1 MKREWYL
8 LVVAALV
15 VVLGGCFGS
24 ESLEDL
30 RAQGQEA
37 LEKREYAKARG
48 LFAQALEQDARDKE
62 ALVGLAQ
69 AYRSDS
75 RYDSAIYY
83 FKRADLLHPKDR
95 EILQQIRE
103 VAIALADWPNAINA
117 IESMIRMG
125 DPQDIWHE
133 QLADLWL
140 RNGQPGRAY
149 YHARRAIIY
158 GTDDPAVYLQ
168 AANTAAKFDSNEV
181 ALELF
186 DSAIAKFGPLDPF
199 VVNKAIFLSTIG
211 QLRQAEA
218 IMRDV
223 VARSNPPVPDLQL
236 ALAGILADQ
245 PERAKKSEARAIYRE
260 IGERFP
266 GQYPVDS
273 LISIL
278 NEQLK

>member
-8 LVVAALV
+8 LVISALV

-37 LEKREYAKARG
+37 MEKRE
-48 LFAQALEQDARDKE
+48 FAQARGFFSKALEVDARDKE

-103 VAIALADWPNAINA
+103 VAIALGDWQNAINA

-125 DPQDIWHE
+125 DPMDMWHE
-133 QLADLWL
+133 ELSDLWL
-140 RNGQPGRAY
+140 KNGQGGRAY
-149 YHARRAIIY
+149 FHARRAIVY
-158 GTDDPAVYLQ
+158 GTSNPAVYLL
-168 AANTAAKFDSNEV
+168 AANSAGKYDSVDV
-181 ALELF
+181 ALELY

-199 VVNKAIFLSTIG
+199 VVNKALLLSSTG
-211 QLRQAEA
+211 QSRQAEA
-218 IMRDV
+218 IIREL
-223 VARSNPPVPDLQL
+223 VARDNPPLPNMQFVL
-236 ALAGILADQ
+236 ASILAVQ
-245 PERAKKSEARAIYRE
+245 PERAKKAEAVALCRE
-260 IGERFP
+260 IGQQHPGEFP
-266 GQYPVDS
+266 IDS
-273 LISIL
+273 LISFL
-278 NEQLK
+278 NAQP

>member
-1 MKREWYL
+1 MKRKWYL
-8 LVVAALV
+8 LVVSALV

-37 LEKREYAKARG
+37 MEKREFAKARG
-48 LFAQALEQDARDKE
+48 FFSKALEVDARDKE

-103 VAIALADWPNAINA
+103 VAIALGDWQNAINA

-125 DPQDIWHE
+125 DPMDMWHE
-133 QLADLWL
+133 ELSDLWL
-140 RNGQPGRAY
+140 KNGQGGRAY
-149 YHARRAIIY
+149 FHARRAIVY
-158 GTDDPAVYLQ
+158 GTNNPAVYLL
-168 AANTAAKFDSNEV
+168 AANSAGKYDSVGV
-181 ALELF
+181 ALELY

-199 VVNKAIFLSTIG
+199 VVNKALLLSSTG
-211 QLRQAEA
+211 QPRQAEA
-218 IMRDV
+218 IIREL
-223 VARSNPPVPDLQL
+223 VARDNPPLPNMQFVL
-236 ALAGILADQ
+236 ASILAVQ
-245 PERAKKSEARAIYRE
+245 PERAKKAEAAALCRE
-260 IGERFP
+260 IGQLHPGEFP
-266 GQYPVDS
+266 IDS
-273 LISIL
+273 LISFL
-278 NEQLK
+278 NAQP